1 MFTKI
6 KALFSRKPAPVAE
19 LSWADECERRA
30 TAFGWDA
37 EELAFQ
43 KAAFDLPA
51 LRMPITHL
59 SGTWQKVKA

>member
-1 MFTKI
+1 MFAKI

-19 LSWADECERRA
+19 LPWADECELRA
-30 TAFGWDA
+30 KAFGWDA

-51 LRMPITHL
+51 VRMSIIHM
-59 SGTWQKVKA
+59 SGTWQTVKA

>member
-30 TAFGWDA
+30 KAFGWDA

-43 KAAFDLPA
+43 KAAFDLPVM
-51 LRMPITHL
+51 RMPITRM
-59 SGTWQKVKA
+59 SGTWQKVNA

>member
-1 MFTKI
+1 MFAKI

-19 LSWADECERRA
+19 LPWADECERRA
-30 TAFGWDA
+30 KAFGWDA

-51 LRMPITHL
+51 LRMRITHM
-59 SGTWQKVKA
+59 SGTWQKVQA